1 MSTGKENS
9 RCLIEYV
16 RIVGKIW
23 IQRRNAIVRRKKMKT
38 GVTKEQFIKSL
49 EQTLKL
55 TRAGVESLELA
66 DEETV
71 VIHYEGGGKR
81 PVNIALDSAT
91 AIIRGVARVVD

>member
-9 RCLIEYV
+9 RCLIEYA
-16 RIVGKIW
+16 RIAERIW
-23 IQRRNAIVRRKKMKT
+23 TQMRNVIVRRKKMKT

-91 AIIRGVARVVD
+91 AIIRDVARVVD